1 MITKN
6 KIMVIDDDSILLKSI
21 EVILSKENYQVIIAH
36 SGNEALTFINN
47 GIIPDLILLDVAMPD
62 MDGYSTFTA
71 IKAILNVPIIF
82 LSGMEDNNSELTGLK
97 LGAVDYV
104 TKPFIPD
111 ILLAR
116 INIHL
121 KDNTNNTIQSIQTT
135 NIYGDT
141 SELIVTLNKE
151 KCEHMKTVLTESEY
165 RVGKRIALGYTNQEI
180 ADELNFSYS
189 YVKKIA
195 NRIFIKLGINKRY
208 EIRTYFT
215 K

>member
-1 MITKN
+1 MSTKN

-21 EVILSKENYQVIIAH
+21 EVILSKDNYQVIIAH
-36 SGNEALTFINN
+36 SGNEALTYINN
-47 GIIPDLILLDVAMPD
+47 GIIPDLILLDVAMPN
-62 MDGYSTFTA
+62 MNGYSTFTA
-71 IKAILNVPIIF
+71 IKALLNVPIIF

-121 KDNTNNTIQSIQTT
+121 KGSDTTIHTIQPT
-135 NIYGDT
+135 NTYGDT

-151 KCEHMKTVLTESEY
+151 KCQHMKTILTESEY

-208 EIRTYFT
+208 EIRTYFIE
-215 K
+215 